1 MVEGLALA
9 ASIAAILQI
18 TNSII
23 SICHGDG
30 AAAIDAPWELA
41 KVNAE
46 MKSLRSVLQTLQPL
60 AEQAE
65 FASPS
70 AGTRLPTLAL
80 LCGPRGL
87 LNCCLDEV
95 RRLDEQL
102 KNPSWSDSFGL
113 EKKAFIQALRW
124 PLNKVETTK
133 ALDDVSRYRNILN
146 LAITADQTTL
156 TLEIQKLSI
165 STNDIVVGTQR
176 DDCLIKDLASD
187 MHADV
192 QSTKSITLEREKI
205 DWWLSAG
212 GPDPSTNQ
220 IRASRSR
227 QADTGLWFL
236 QSETFT
242 YWKASGA
249 LFWLHGKAGCGKTVL
264 SSAIINAV
272 LQEPQSKSEIAV
284 AYFYFDFNDVAKQ
297 KSDKMIRSLIT
308 QLSRQSKKKL
318 NKLEA
323 LFSFYDNGERQ
334 PDVEKL
340 LIVLKE
346 VVEGFDETIC
356 IQSSLVDADI
366 LTYVRGRLQNDRALK
381 RWREKPQVQE
391 EIETT
396 LKEKANGM
404 FRWAVC
410 QLDALQNCLR
420 LPMLR
425 KALES
430 LPETLDETYARILRN
445 ISEEDSHDAIKILQ
459 WLTYSSRPL
468 RIEELAEI
476 VAVNINDSP
485 WFDHTA
491 RFPDQ
496 EDVLAICSSL
506 VAVEDVRIEE
516 DDSEYDKYLLQ
527 RQYGSTPLNRIQ
539 VVKLAHF
546 SVKEYLVSKRIRDQ
560 AAATAR
566 YAIQEIQAN
575 QSIAAACLA
584 YLLQFNQHDS
594 LTSQT
599 LEDFPLAGYAAKY
612 WLRHTR
618 EVGKDLGPIE
628 MLSQEFCLVLRE
640 AYNNWYRLDEPDG
653 LELGFKLNRE
663 IARIATPLYYGS
675 LAGVTELVQLL
686 LKNGVDVNAQGG
698 KYGSALQA
706 ASCGGHDSVVQLLLK
721 NGADVNAQG
730 GYYGNALQA
739 ASLDG
744 HESVVQLLLK
754 NKADVNAQDG
764 FYGNAL
770 QAASLDGHESVGGYY
785 GNALQAASLDGHE
798 SVVQLLLK
806 NGADVNAQ
814 GGYYGNALQAASL
827 DGHESVVQLLLKNKA
842 DVNAQDGFYGNALQ
856 AASLDGHESVVQ
868 LLLKNKADVNAQDG
882 FYGNALQ
889 AASDGGHESVVQLL
903 LRNGADV
910 NDQGGYFGNAL
921 QAASYE
927 GHESVVQLLL
937 DDVADINAQGGQF
950 GNALQAA
957 SCGGHESVVQLLLKN
972 GVDVNAQGRQYG
984 NALWASSY
992 RGHKSVVQLL
1002 LKNEA
1007 DVNAQGG
1014 EYGSALQAA
1023 SLGGHESVVQLLLKN
1038 EADVNAHGGE
1048 YGSALQAASLEGHK
1062 SVVQLLLDNGAD
1074 INAQGGQY
1082 GNALQAAFHGGHV
1095 SVVQLLLDN
1104 RADINAQGGQYRNAL
1119 QAASHGGHESVVQLL
1134 LDNGADIN
1142 AQGGWYGNALQAAI
1156 AEGCESVVQ
1165 LLLKNGAD
1173 IKAQGGF
1180 YGNALQAAS
1189 CGGHESVVRL
1199 LLTNEVDVNAQ
1210 GGYYGNALQAASR
1223 GGHDSMVQLLLDN
1236 GANINAQCG
1245 QYDNALQAASC
1256 GGHES
1261 VVQLLLKSWADVN
1274 AQGGVYG
1281 NALQAA
1287 SINGHESVVQ
1297 LLLKNEADVKA

>member
-1 MVEGLALA
+1 MAEGLALA

-87 LNCCLDEV
+87 LKCCLDEV

-102 KNPSWSDSFGL
+102 KNPSWSDNFGPK
-113 EKKAFIQALRW
+113 KKAFIQALRW
-124 PLNKVETTK
+124 PLNKAETTK

-176 DDCLIKDLASD
+176 DVCLIKDLASD
-187 MHADV
+187 MHADL

-205 DWWLSAG
+205 NWWLSAG

-242 YWKASGA
+242 YWKASSA

-272 LQEPQSKSEIAV
+272 LQEPQSKSEIAM

-323 LFSFYDNGERQ
+323 LFSFFDNGERQ

-346 VVEGFDETIC
+346 VVEGFDETYIVLDALDECSDREELLERMGEIQGWKLRQLRMLVTSRWLIDIKESLEPLTEPRGRIC

-381 RWREKPQVQE
+381 RWRKMPGVQE

-410 QLDALQNCLR
+410 QLDALQHCLR

-628 MLSQEFCLVLRE
+628 MLSQEFWR
-640 AYNNWYRLDEPDG
+640 
-653 LELGFKLNRE
+653 
-663 IARIATPLYYGS
+663 
-675 LAGVTELVQLL
+675 
-686 LKNGVDVNAQGG
+686 
-698 KYGSALQA
+698 
-706 ASCGGHDSVVQLLLK
+706 
-721 NGADVNAQG
+721 
-730 GYYGNALQA
+730 
-739 ASLDG
+739 
-744 HESVVQLLLK
+744 
-754 NKADVNAQDG
+754 
-764 FYGNAL
+764 
-770 QAASLDGHESVGGYY
+770 
-785 GNALQAASLDGHE
+785 
-798 SVVQLLLK
+798 
-806 NGADVNAQ
+806 
-814 GGYYGNALQAASL
+814 
-827 DGHESVVQLLLKNKA
+827 
-842 DVNAQDGFYGNALQ
+842 
-856 AASLDGHESVVQ
+856 
-868 LLLKNKADVNAQDG
+868 
-882 FYGNALQ
+882 
-889 AASDGGHESVVQLL
+889 
-903 LRNGADV
+903 
-910 NDQGGYFGNAL
+910 
-921 QAASYE
+921 
-927 GHESVVQLLL
+927 
-937 DDVADINAQGGQF
+937 
-950 GNALQAA
+950 
-957 SCGGHESVVQLLLKN
+957 
-972 GVDVNAQGRQYG
+972 
-984 NALWASSY
+984 
-992 RGHKSVVQLL
+992 
-1002 LKNEA
+1002 
-1007 DVNAQGG
+1007 
-1014 EYGSALQAA
+1014 
-1023 SLGGHESVVQLLLKN
+1023 
-1038 EADVNAHGGE
+1038 
-1048 YGSALQAASLEGHK
+1048 
-1062 SVVQLLLDNGAD
+1062 
-1074 INAQGGQY
+1074 
-1082 GNALQAAFHGGHV
+1082 
-1095 SVVQLLLDN
+1095 
-1104 RADINAQGGQYRNAL
+1104 
-1119 QAASHGGHESVVQLL
+1119 
-1134 LDNGADIN
+1134 
-1142 AQGGWYGNALQAAI
+1142 
-1156 AEGCESVVQ
+1156 
-1165 LLLKNGAD
+1165 
-1173 IKAQGGF
+1173 
-1180 YGNALQAAS
+1180 
-1189 CGGHESVVRL
+1189 
-1199 LLTNEVDVNAQ
+1199 
-1210 GGYYGNALQAASR
+1210 
-1223 GGHDSMVQLLLDN
+1223 
-1236 GANINAQCG
+1236 
-1245 QYDNALQAASC
+1245 
-1256 GGHES
+1256 
-1261 VVQLLLKSWADVN
+1261 
-1274 AQGGVYG
+1274 
-1281 NALQAA
+1281 
-1287 SINGHESVVQ
+1287 
-1297 LLLKNEADVKA
+1297 